1 MNVHPHLKFNCN
13 RVCSKVIM
21 KALEEEPKLSGI
33 KMQTVRIK
41 ALTPQTEEIC
51 AIRLVGGFDSE
62 RKHYPALDLLRFES
76 KQQLELIADYAEV
89 GCALSIRTIE
99 NFIIGE
105 LVRADD
111 LVFDGVRYV
120 FNVQSFSEPSSLEYL
135 VWEVLAQIIE
145 E

>member
-1 MNVHPHLKFNCN
+1 
-13 RVCSKVIM
+13 
-21 KALEEEPKLSGI
+21 
-33 KMQTVRIK
+33 MQTITVRK
-41 ALTPQTEEIC
+41 LTPETEEIC

-62 RKHYPALDLLRFES
+62 RKHYPALDLLRFEN
-76 KQQLELIADYAEV
+76 KKQLELIADYAEV
-89 GCALSIRTIE
+89 GCALSLRTIE

-120 FNVQSFSEPSSLEYL
+120 FSLQSLFEPESLEYL

>member
-1 MNVHPHLKFNCN
+1 
-13 RVCSKVIM
+13 
-21 KALEEEPKLSGI
+21 
-33 KMQTVRIK
+33 MQTITVRK
-41 ALTPQTEEIC
+41 LTPETEEIC

-62 RKHYPALDLLRFES
+62 RKHYPALDLLRLEN
-76 KQQLELIADYAEV
+76 KRQLELIADYAEV
-89 GCALSIRTIE
+89 GCSMSLRTIE

-111 LVFDGVRYV
+111 LVFDGVKYV
-120 FNVQSFSEPSSLEYL
+120 FNVQGFSEPKSLEYL

>member
-1 MNVHPHLKFNCN
+1 
-13 RVCSKVIM
+13 
-21 KALEEEPKLSGI
+21 
-33 KMQTVRIK
+33 MQTVRIK

-62 RKHYPALDLLRFES
+62 RKHYPALDLLRIENTR
-76 KQQLELIADYAEV
+76 QLYLIAYCAEA

-120 FNVQSFSEPSSLEYL
+120 FNVQSFFEPKCLEYL

>member
-1 MNVHPHLKFNCN
+1 
-13 RVCSKVIM
+13 
-21 KALEEEPKLSGI
+21 
-33 KMQTVRIK
+33 MQTITVRK
-41 ALTPQTEEIC
+41 LTPETEEIC

-62 RKHYPALDLLRFES
+62 RKHYPALDLLRLEN
-76 KQQLELIADYAEV
+76 KRQLELIADYAEV
-89 GCALSIRTIE
+89 GCALSLRTIE
-99 NFIIGE
+99 SFIIGE

-120 FNVQSFSEPSSLEYL
+120 FNVQSFFEPKCLEYL